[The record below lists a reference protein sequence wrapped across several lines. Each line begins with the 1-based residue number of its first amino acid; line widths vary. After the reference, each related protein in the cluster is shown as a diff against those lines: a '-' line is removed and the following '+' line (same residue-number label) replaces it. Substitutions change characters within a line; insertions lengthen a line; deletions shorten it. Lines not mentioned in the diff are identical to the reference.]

1 MTEIFK
7 PIKNYESLYAVSN
20 LGRVKSLYRII
31 NNHIIDEK
39 ILSPRKSKDG
49 YLSVILH
56 KDNKPKT
63 FKIHRL
69 VAETFIP
76 NPENKETVNH
86 KDGNKLNN
94 AVINLEWS
102 TRSEQMYHAYQHK
115 LKLSDVGTQNSNSN
129 LSDDDI
135 KYIRKIFVKN
145 SRACGATA
153 LGKKFNVSHR
163 TILNIVERKTY
174 KNVK

>member
-1 MTEIFK
+1 MLEVFK

-20 LGRVKSLYRII
+20 LGRVKSLHRII
-31 NNHIIDEK
+31 NNHVIDEK
-39 ILSPRKSKDG
+39 ILRPRISKDG

-69 VAETFIP
+69 VAEAFIP
-76 NPENKETVNH
+76 NFEMKETINH
-86 KDGNKLNN
+86 IDGNKLNN
-94 AVINLEWS
+94 TATNLEWS

-115 LKLSDVGTQNSNSN
+115 LKSSDSGTENANSN
-129 LSDDDI
+129 LSEDDVRF
-135 KYIRKIFVKN
+135 IRKTFVKN
-145 SRACGATA
+145 SRKFGAVA

-163 TILNIVERKTY
+163 TVLNIVEGKTY
-174 KNVK
+174 KNVR